1 MITEKN
7 LEYEGTRTFW
17 QNSLLSKAIVLPTL
31 KQESS
36 IVKNDGLKYI
46 FESLLTMKQT
56 LKDLLYN
63 PKRDGDSAESFH
75 KCCDNKGPLLFL
87 IKTKEGKKF
96 GIYISKSWKSDG
108 KTYTDSTQ
116 MIISLD
122 NTFVI
127 KSLNDNATY
136 HCYPNQ
142 GPSFHCMSINVPFLT
157 SSSTDIQSCS
167 DFTLPCYPS
176 GNSSYYIEDLEV
188 YSLLEF

>member
-1 MITEKN
+1 MS
-7 LEYEGTRTFW
+7 RTFW

-36 IVKNDGLKYI
+36 IEKNDGLKYI
-46 FESLLTMKQT
+46 SESLLTMKQT
-56 LKDLLYN
+56 LRHLLYN

-122 NTFVI
+122 NKFAI

-188 YSLLEF
+188 YSVLEF

>member
-36 IVKNDGLKYI
+36 IEKNDGLKYI
-46 FESLLTMKQT
+46 SESLLTMKQT
-56 LKDLLYN
+56 LRDLLYN

-122 NTFVI
+122 NSFAI

-188 YSLLEF
+188 YSVLEF

>member
-1 MITEKN
+1 
-7 LEYEGTRTFW
+7 
-17 QNSLLSKAIVLPTL
+17 
-31 KQESS
+31 
-36 IVKNDGLKYI
+36 
-46 FESLLTMKQT
+46 MKQT
-56 LKDLLYN
+56 LRDLLYN

-122 NTFVI
+122 NTFAI

-188 YSLLEF
+188 YSILEF

>member
-36 IVKNDGLKYI
+36 IEKNDGLKYI
-46 FESLLTMKQT
+46 SESLLTMKQT
-56 LKDLLYN
+56 LRHLLYN

-122 NTFVI
+122 NKFAI

-167 DFTLPCYPS
+167 DFTLPCYLS

-188 YSLLEF
+188 VLEF

>member
-1 MITEKN
+1 MINEN
-7 LEYEGTRTFW
+7 YLEHEGTRTFW

-36 IVKNDGLKYI
+36 IVKHDELKYI

-63 PKRDGDSAESFH
+63 PKRDGDSAYSFH

-122 NTFVI
+122 NKFAI

-188 YSLLEF
+188 YSVLEF

>member
-1 MITEKN
+1 MINENN
-7 LEYEGTRTFW
+7 LEHEGTRTFW

-63 PKRDGDSAESFH
+63 PKRDGDSAYRFH

-122 NTFVI
+122 NTFAI

-188 YSLLEF
+188 YSVLEF

>member
-1 MITEKN
+1 
-7 LEYEGTRTFW
+7 
-17 QNSLLSKAIVLPTL
+17 
-31 KQESS
+31 
-36 IVKNDGLKYI
+36 
-46 FESLLTMKQT
+46 MKQT
-56 LKDLLYN
+56 LRDLLYN

-122 NTFVI
+122 NKFAI

-188 YSLLEF
+188 YSVLEF

>member
-36 IVKNDGLKYI
+36 IEKNDGLKYI
-46 FESLLTMKQT
+46 SESLLTMKQT
-56 LKDLLYN
+56 LRDLLYN

-188 YSLLEF
+188 YSVLEF

>member
-36 IVKNDGLKYI
+36 IEKNDGLKYI
-46 FESLLTMKQT
+46 SESLLTMKQT
-56 LKDLLYN
+56 LRHLLYN

-116 MIISLD
+116 MILSLD

-188 YSLLEF
+188 YSVLEF

>member
-1 MITEKN
+1 MIIENN
-7 LEYEGTRTFW
+7 LEHEGTRTFW

-36 IVKNDGLKYI
+36 IEKNDGLKYI
-46 FESLLTMKQT
+46 SESLLTMKQT
-56 LKDLLYN
+56 LRDLLYN

-122 NTFVI
+122 NKFVI

-188 YSLLEF
+188 YSVLEF

>member
-1 MITEKN
+1 MIIENN
-7 LEYEGTRTFW
+7 LEHEGTRTFW

-36 IVKNDGLKYI
+36 IVKHDGLKYI
-46 FESLLTMKQT
+46 FESLSTMKQT

-63 PKRDGDSAESFH
+63 PKRDGDSAYSFH

-122 NTFVI
+122 NKFAI

-188 YSLLEF
+188 YSVLEF